1 MFSEKDPWKILGG
14 GTLDAGQIT
23 GTKGATVAI
32 SIFNLLKV
40 VGIIGLAIT
49 LVIAIIKFSTGNPNV
64 RAEAK
69 QMMTKKIVLSFFIF
83 TAAYFFGWALSIV
96 ATL

>member
-1 MFSEKDPWKILGG
+1 MFGEKDPWVILGG
-14 GTLDAGQIT
+14 GSLDAGTIT
-23 GTKGATVAI
+23 GSKGATVAI
-32 SIFNLLKV
+32 SIFNLLKII
-40 VGIIGLAIT
+40 GLIGLAIT
-49 LVIAIIKFSTGNPNV
+49 LVIAIIKFSTGNANV

-83 TAAYFFGWALSIV
+83 TAAYFFGWALSII